1 MVQTAAGPALI
12 RARHLAELRRGAR
25 VARGLTWVTYHH
37 LLLPAHDLLWAEGA
51 VTESDY
57 PGPLTVRSLLPE
69 DRMALASAVLSARQP
84 GAPFVTL
91 EQAYGPR
98 CLPLLS
104 LHKARLRARQADLRR
119 NTMGLNPARSAPA
132 PLQSPSIRP

>member
-1 MVQTAAGPALI
+1 MPSPKAKPFRTDVT
-12 RARHLAELRRGAR
+12 ELRRRAR
-25 VARGLTWVTYHH
+25 KH
-37 LLLPAHDLLWAEGA
+37 LDMGA
-51 VTESDY
+51 VTESYY

-104 LHKARLRARQADLRR
+104 LNKARLWARQADFRR
-119 NTMGLNPARSAPA
+119 DTIGLDPDRSAA
-132 PLQSPSIRP
+132 SQMQSPSISP